1 MKKLSDYFRDFLEY
15 LDVEKGLSL
24 KTQETYSRLLEKFFD
39 FLKQKNLENI
49 KPSQL
54 TEKEIFEYRIFLSRK
69 LNQKKQ
75 NLKKTTQNLYLIV
88 LRNFLKFLVEK
99 GIETFPPEKVKLIKI
114 KEGEKMVKFLT
125 LEQVKKILEAPD
137 TSNIVGLRDRAILEV
152 LFSTGLRVGELVNL
166 NVTDVKIDKKTKDLE
181 IVVVGKGKRLR
192 PVYLSQRAV
201 KWLREYLEKRN
212 DKEKALFIS
221 YRGRKKEDR
230 RLSIR
235 SVENIVKKYAILA
248 GLPFFVVPHTL
259 RHSFATDLLSK
270 GVDLRE
276 IQEFLGHK
284 NISTTQIYA
293 HLTSKKLRE
302 IHKKFHGFKK

>member
-152 LFSTGLRVGELVNL
+152 LFSTGLRVGELINL